1 MHRTEDWN
9 EEEIF
14 RLLESVD
21 SPPPALTAGR
31 IAATARRR
39 RRRAG
44 WYRWAAIIL
53 LVAVVGGVAY
63 AMPGSPFRSWLES
76 LTASPRTPASERVSP
91 PASVPA
97 GIAMEPGERLTI
109 AFDHS
114 TAGSRARIVLTDA
127 SQLMVETPAGAA
139 RFTAGSDRLVVTINR
154 DSTLVQ
160 VSIPRSA
167 PHVEILAGTRLL
179 LRKTGP
185 GIVTPFPIE
194 ADSSYFLRLTP

>member
-1 MHRTEDWN
+1 MHRTEDRD

-31 IAATARRR
+31 VAATARRR
-39 RRRAG
+39 RRRSG

-76 LTASPRTPASERVSP
+76 LAASPRTPVSERVSP
-91 PASVPA
+91 SPSVPA
-97 GIAMEPGERLTI
+97 GIAMEPGGRLTI
-109 AFDHS
+109 VFDHS
-114 TAGSRARIVLTDA
+114 TAGSRARIVLTDL
-127 SQLMVETPAGAA
+127 SRLTVETPAGAA
-139 RFTAGSDRLVVTINR
+139 RFTAGSDRVLVTINR

-160 VSIPRSA
+160 VKIPRSA
-167 PHVEILAGTRLL
+167 PHVEILAGSRVL
-179 LRKTGP
+179 LRKTGSE
-185 GIVTPFPIE
+185 IVTPSPIE
-194 ADSSYFLRLTP
+194 ADSSYFLRLVP